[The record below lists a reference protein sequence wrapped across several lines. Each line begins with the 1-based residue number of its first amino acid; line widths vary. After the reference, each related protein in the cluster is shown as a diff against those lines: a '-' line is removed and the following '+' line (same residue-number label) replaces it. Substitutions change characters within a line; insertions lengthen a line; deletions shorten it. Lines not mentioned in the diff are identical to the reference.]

1 MNPDLKALIQILIE
15 GQIQLEEGMITH
27 GEPEPLTDQQGGHQ
41 PEICTSHVILTRFS
55 VLH

>member
-27 GEPEPLTDQQGGHQ
+27 GEPEPLTDQQVV
-41 PEICTSHVILTRFS
+41 TSRKSAPVT
-55 VLH
+55 